1 MATTTR
7 PPGTTRSRPSAY
19 SRTRPA
25 SSGIELWTW
34 YFMRVSGI
42 VLLFLVLGHFTIV
55 HILGQGV
62 DRVNFAFVSGRWSS
76 PFWQTWDWAMLFLGL
91 LHGANGMNIV
101 IEDMVRRHSAR
112 VFLKST
118 LYVVTFILLLLGTL
132 IILTFDP
139 AKGHSAIVGGLV
151 K

>member
-1 MATTTR
+1 MSSRNR
-7 PPGTTRSRPSAY
+7 PGGG
-19 SRTRPA
+19 
-25 SSGIELWTW
+25 GIELWTW

-42 VLLFLVLGHFTIV
+42 VLVVLVLGHFTIV

-76 PFWQTWDWAMLFLGL
+76 PFWQTWDWTMLFLGL

-101 IEDMVRRHSAR
+101 IEDMIQRRSAK
-112 VFLKST
+112 VALKST
-118 LYVVTFILLLLGTL
+118 LYMVTLILMLLGTL

>member
-1 MATTTR
+1 MAVQTR
-7 PPGTTRSRPSAY
+7 PRSSRPSMS
-19 SRTRPA
+19 SRTRP
-25 SSGIELWTW
+25 SGGGIEVWTW

-42 VLLFLVLGHFTIV
+42 VLVFLVLGHFTIV

-76 PFWQTWDWAMLFLGL
+76 PFWQTWDWTMLFLGL
-91 LHGANGMNIV
+91 LHGANGMNTV
-101 IEDMVRRHSAR
+101 IEDMVRREGAR
-112 VFLKST
+112 VALKSVLYMVT
-118 LYVVTFILLLLGTL
+118 LILMLLGTL